1 MEIRGTIS
9 DELLTMIDNLCNLQ
23 MLDKESTTYNQLT
36 DKEKKII
43 NILYDETGSG
53 CFTTLSEVDILLNVL
68 LFMRT
73 GEFIGAKITDNIK
86 LDGIEYYIYGLID
99 PQKSCATEYRAI
111 LLPDN
116 FHNWMWEN
124 QLFNLSKDYAISFV
138 DVWLYKQALKEHD
151 AHVLKCVS
159 KKIYAKLGNKEY
171 ARFQEMI
178 VREVEQE
185 LMIQEWGDV
194 EVKW

>member
-9 DELLTMIDNLCNLQ
+9 DELLTMINNLCNLH

-43 NILYDETGSG
+43 NILYDETGGG
-53 CFTTLSEVDILLNVL
+53 CFSNLSKVDILLNVL

-86 LDGIEYYIYGLID
+86 LEGIEYHIYGLVD

-116 FHNWMWEN
+116 FQDWGWEN
-124 QLFNLSKDYAISFV
+124 QLFNLSKDYFMPFV

-151 AHVLKCVS
+151 NKVLKCVS
-159 KKIYAKLGNKEY
+159 DKIHAKLGDKEY
-171 ARFQEMI
+171 EIFQERI
-178 VREVEQE
+178 IRAAELEVSV
-185 LMIQEWGDV
+185 QEWEDV
-194 EVKW
+194 EVKE